1 MEFIDESPSLETFLA
16 SFSATPLASEI
27 IPWLL
32 DSEFDLPDWIISVA
46 DSLAF
51 VTISEASDSAL
62 DMISLAEFS
71 ASLIALRTVSR
82 PILFTYGVCDLCRV
96 YDDNLGSSRYCQWR
110 IRGLG
115 RELSKYICH
124 TDGGL
129 VDTETIGKEDWEELQ
144 RNLEATIPVY
154 DKVNKVATFGQ
165 VSKWRK
171 MVRDRL
177 PKEGRILEIGCGP
190 GSFAEDVLGYDL
202 VCLDPIPEMLRVAEE
217 RVNKARAGRGD
228 EPATFIQGKAES
240 LPFEDSSFD
249 AVCTLFSFRDW
260 YDKRAG
266 ISEALRYSSL
276 EEYLS

>member
-1 MEFIDESPSLETFLA
+1 M
-16 SFSATPLASEI
+16 
-27 IPWLL
+27 
-32 DSEFDLPDWIISVA
+32 
-46 DSLAF
+46 
-51 VTISEASDSAL
+51 
-62 DMISLAEFS
+62 
-71 ASLIALRTVSR
+71 
-82 PILFTYGVCDLCRV
+82 
-96 YDDNLGSSRYCQWR
+96 
-110 IRGLG
+110 
-115 RELSKYICH
+115 
-124 TDGGL
+124 
-129 VDTETIGKEDWEELQ
+129 DTETIGKEDWDELQ

-177 PKEGRILEIGCGP
+177 PEEGRILEIGCGP

-260 YDKRAG
+260 YD
-266 ISEALRYSSL
+266 
-276 EEYLS
+276 

>member
-1 MEFIDESPSLETFLA
+1 MGGNYP
-16 SFSATPLASEI
+16 
-27 IPWLL
+27 
-32 DSEFDLPDWIISVA
+32 
-46 DSLAF
+46 
-51 VTISEASDSAL
+51 
-62 DMISLAEFS
+62 
-71 ASLIALRTVSR
+71 
-82 PILFTYGVCDLCRV
+82 
-96 YDDNLGSSRYCQWR
+96 N
-110 IRGLG
+110 
-115 RELSKYICH
+115 ICH

-129 VDTETIGKEDWEELQ
+129 VDTETIGKEDWDELQ

-228 EPATFIQGKAES
+228 ESATFIQGKAES

-266 ISEALRYSSL
+266 ISEALRVLKRGGVFVIVDPAKINRLHGFLGWLWMRTYVSL
-276 EEYLS
+276 YARMLNKSESHPWKWLTKTYVSFGTTRDYVQMIQQQGFSRVEAKVIFPGMATIWQGEKPS